1 MNGVRPAYIEDAP
14 ILQHERLTG
23 DVHRMTVRAPG
34 GGLPGQF
41 YLVRARG
48 QQEPLL
54 ARPISIHDTS
64 GDIVRFLYQV
74 RGRGTDVLSKLKV
87 RDSVTLTGP
96 LGKGFQTAQLHG
108 NVAVVTG
115 GIGIAPVLYLVRLL
129 THCRVTVIAGFRGYP
144 YAVTDLMDVGVKVR
158 IATEDGSAG
167 TRGLCTDLLDPKAW
181 DTVLTCGPMPMMSR
195 VASLCAQDG
204 VPCQASL
211 EAHMACGVGACLVC
225 TCATVIGN
233 RRVCSDGP
241 VFDAAEVVWNA

>member
-1 MNGVRPAYIEDAP
+1 MNGAHPAYIEDAP
-14 ILQHERLTG
+14 ILQHEHLTG
-23 DVHRMTVRAPG
+23 DVLRMTVRAPG

-41 YLVRARG
+41 YMVRARG

-87 RDSVTLTGP
+87 HDSVTLTGP
-96 LGKGFQTAQLHG
+96 LGHGFQTAQLHG

-144 YAVTDLMDVGVKVR
+144 YAVTDLLDVGVKVR

-167 TRGLCTDLLDPKAW
+167 TKGLSTDLLDPKEW
-181 DTVLTCGPMPMMSR
+181 DAVLTCGPTPMMAR
-195 VASLCAQDG
+195 VAYLCAQGG

-211 EAHMACGVGACLVC
+211 EARMACGVGACLVC
-225 TCATVIGN
+225 TCPTITGN
-233 RRVCSDGP
+233 KRVCSDGP
-241 VFDAAEVVWNA
+241 VLDAAEVVWNA